1 MEDPIV
7 MQVQLL
13 QRCQVIKFSS
23 IYLLQPVVFKV
34 EYFQLAEPSEC
45 LPSNS
50 NNLTSVQEQTS
61 HSRPSDERRLNKV
74 SEVIAIKIYG
84 SCIHRNKWWNM
95 HMISVRADNGIMC
108 PCGVMCTA
116 APVRALH
123 AAVTSKEITAL
134 TQSKAVSLVFTQEL
148 AC

>member
-1 MEDPIV
+1 
-7 MQVQLL
+7 
-13 QRCQVIKFSS
+13 
-23 IYLLQPVVFKV
+23 
-34 EYFQLAEPSEC
+34 
-45 LPSNS
+45 
-50 NNLTSVQEQTS
+50 
-61 HSRPSDERRLNKV
+61 
-74 SEVIAIKIYG
+74 
-84 SCIHRNKWWNM
+84 
-95 HMISVRADNGIMC
+95 MISVRAVNGIMC